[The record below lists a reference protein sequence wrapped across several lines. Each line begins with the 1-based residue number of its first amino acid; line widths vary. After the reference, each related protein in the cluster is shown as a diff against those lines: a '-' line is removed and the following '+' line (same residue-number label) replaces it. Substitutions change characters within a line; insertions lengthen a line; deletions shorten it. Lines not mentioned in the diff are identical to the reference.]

1 MYQKQGILYQKQ
13 GILYSKWRILQ
24 VHFPEDEGIVQIENI
39 GVHVDHHGNIAFVSQ
54 NLMNLEFKTENFV
67 SKNEELCI
75 TNEEFLHFK
84 WVILQG
90 VRLESV
96 LDRVRS
102 NISLDLL
109 SRVMVDLQQDSS
121 KLIDSLVAEHQ
132 RGLLDIAYYDDRENR
147 DKYVC

>member
-1 MYQKQGILYQKQ
+1 M
-13 GILYSKWRILQ
+13 
-24 VHFPEDEGIVQIENI
+24 
-39 GVHVDHHGNIAFVSQ
+39 
-54 NLMNLEFKTENFV
+54 
-67 SKNEELCI
+67 
-75 TNEEFLHFK
+75 
-84 WVILQG
+84 
-90 VRLESV
+90 RLESV